1 MYQSTAKHFAT
12 DSPNEMAL
20 HFIKMTGWHLQG
32 FSNVPKIVP
41 FRLKLSLMFWGSFGI
56 AIGFCKTA
64 HTTRL
69 CQWVALPFGPA
80 SQVEKVIPE
89 YFWVQLGVPPK
100 NKPPKQAID
109 LGMCQ
114 PIARPFAADS

>member
-1 MYQSTAKHFAT
+1 MFFFSME
-12 DSPNEMAL
+12 N
-20 HFIKMTGWHLQG
+20 TGWHLQSFSSVTKIG
-32 FSNVPKIVP
+32 FYKI
-41 FRLKLSLMFWGSFGI
+41 LLSLFFGDPFGI

-69 CQWVALPFGPA
+69 CQWVALPFGPS
-80 SQVEKVIPE
+80 SQVVKVIPE
-89 YFWVQLGVPPK
+89 YSWVQLGVPPK